1 MNLFDRIP
9 HGLFAAL
16 TGRNNRR
23 AWDLLV
29 RLSDRYFGPDAC
41 LRTLTGT
48 CTTRSSRKSSAS
60 SSTRGG
66 STKATIPC
74 PIRPHRCRSR
84 PISCWHVL

>member
-29 RLSDRYFGPDAC
+29 RNRP
-41 LRTLTGT
+41 LRAVLTAAAG
-48 CTTRSSRKSSAS
+48 
-60 SSTRGG
+60 
-66 STKATIPC
+66 
-74 PIRPHRCRSR
+74 
-84 PISCWHVL
+84 